1 MVTRILHTIT
11 DAASSRR
18 GKFVTLGVWL
28 IIAVVLVLLAPKL
41 ASVYDNSGTGS
52 IPSDSPS
59 TIAQKLQLQKFPGS
73 RGVPAILVFYNRAG
87 LSSDDLAKAKQV
99 SDWLIS
105 AQKPD
110 AVTTVLS
117 SYTVPQAA
125 KQLVSK
131 DNTTLTMVASLKDT
145 ATNGVITSNVKAI
158 REYLASATKNTPLQ
172 AHVTGPAGI
181 SVDAGLIFAGTDL
194 PLLLGTVGLVLV
206 LLILLYR
213 SPILAFLPLLGV
225 GWALQIVNALLG
237 FAGKAGLFSISQQA
251 TSIMTVLLFGAGT
264 DYSIFVASRFREELF
279 VTQDKY
285 AAMRE
290 TMRAVGEAITSSAGT
305 VILALLTLIFT
316 FIGLYSSLGPTLALA
331 VAVMLLAGL
340 TLVPALL
347 VLLGRAAY
355 WPFVP
360 RYNPQAI
367 TQSEVTSLRGFW
379 GRLGTWTAKHRIAAV
394 VSSLLLLGIFTLGNI
409 GSQPSYNFLTAFR
422 KPTDSGAGFQVL
434 QNHFPSGTLAPTT
447 VLIQLRGGSPD
458 VYQHLTQID
467 AINAALQKVPGVA
480 TVQGPTRPDGNTPT
494 VDPVTLQ
501 TAIAALPASV
511 RDGIRAG
518 KAPTLCQGPRCPP
531 PNPQLGAI
539 IGAYAASLQN
549 VSPDNSTAKFSVVLK
564 DDPYSVAAIDRVVP
578 LRDALSKAL
587 NANQLGSND
596 ATKGEVYLSGQTALL
611 ADTANDNQHDTL
623 LIVPAVLVLVG
634 IVLALLLRSLIAPL
648 YLLGAVTLNYYA
660 AIGLCGFFFQRI
672 QGQDGFNYAVPL
684 YTFIFLVALGADYT
698 IFLMSRVRE
707 EAQRHGLEQGV
718 PFAVSRTGGVITSAG
733 LILAGTFAVL
743 TTLPINV
750 LYQFGFCV
758 AVGILLDTFVVRGLL
773 VPGLVLLLGKW
784 NWWPGRLGSVHLA
797 EKDVPVPD
805 EATLTGQAS
814 L

>member
-1 MVTRILHTIT
+1 MVTRILHALT
-11 DAASSRR
+11 DAASSKH
-18 GKFVTLGVWL
+18 GKFVTLGIWL
-28 IIAVVLVLLAPKL
+28 VIAVVLVLLAPKL
-41 ASVYDNSGTGS
+41 ASVYNNSSTGS
-52 IPSDSPS
+52 IPADAPS
-59 TIAQKLQLQKFPGS
+59 TVAQKLQLQKFPES

-87 LSSDDLAKAKQV
+87 LSSDDLAKTKQV
-99 SDWLIS
+99 SNWLTS
-105 AQKPD
+105 SQKPD

-125 KQLVSK
+125 SQLLSK

-145 ATNGVITSNVKAI
+145 ATNEVVTRNVKAI
-158 REYLASATKNTPLQ
+158 RAYLVDTTKDSPLQ

-264 DYSIFVASRFREELF
+264 DYSIFVASRFREELMI
-279 VTQDKY
+279 TQDKY
-285 AAMRE
+285 VAMRE

-331 VAVMLLAGL
+331 VAVMLCAGL

-347 VLLGRAAY
+347 VWLGRAAY

-360 RYNPQAI
+360 RYNPQGI
-367 TQSEVTSLRGFW
+367 TQQEVTSLRGFW

-422 KPTDSGAGFQVL
+422 KPTDSGAGFSVL

-447 VLIQLRGGSPD
+447 VLLQLRGGSPD
-458 VYQHLTQID
+458 VYQHLAQID
-467 AINAALQKVPGVA
+467 AVNAALQKVSGVA

-494 VDPVTLQ
+494 VDPTTLQ
-501 TAIAALPASV
+501 TALASLPASV

-518 KAPTLCQGPRCPP
+518 KAPAPCVGPRCPP
-531 PNPQLGAI
+531 PNPRLGAI

-564 DDPYSVAAIDRVVP
+564 DDPYSVTAIERIAP
-578 LRDALSKAL
+578 LRAAL
-587 NANQLGSND
+587 NRALNDNQLGSGD
-596 ATKGEVYLSGQTALL
+596 ATKADMYLSGQTALL
-611 ADTANDNQHDTL
+611 ADTASYNQHDTL
-623 LIVPAVLVLVG
+623 LIVPSVLVLVG

-660 AIGLCGFFFQRI
+660 SIGLCGFFFQRI

-784 NWWPGRLGSVHLA
+784 NWWPGRLNSVHLTVQDA
-797 EKDVPVPD
+797 EPEVVGTVKT
-805 EATLTGQAS
+805 EA
-814 L
+814 